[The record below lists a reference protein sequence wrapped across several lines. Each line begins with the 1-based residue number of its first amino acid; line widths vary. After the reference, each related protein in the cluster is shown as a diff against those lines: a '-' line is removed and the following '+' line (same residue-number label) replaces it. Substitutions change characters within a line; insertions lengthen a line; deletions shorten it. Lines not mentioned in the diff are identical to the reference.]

1 MYPCACCGYL
11 TLPVPREQAI
21 AYICPV
27 CYWEND
33 VFITSDD
40 EPSDEN
46 HGITLKEGRENYKV
60 LGACSKER
68 LIYVR
73 NPKPEE
79 FI

>member
-1 MYPCACCGYL
+1 M
-11 TLPVPREQAI
+11 PVPQEQAI

-46 HGITLKEGRENYKV
+46 HGMTLKEGMENYKKI
-60 LGACSKER
+60 GACSKDR

-73 NPKPEE
+73 KPKPEE
-79 FI
+79 IPE